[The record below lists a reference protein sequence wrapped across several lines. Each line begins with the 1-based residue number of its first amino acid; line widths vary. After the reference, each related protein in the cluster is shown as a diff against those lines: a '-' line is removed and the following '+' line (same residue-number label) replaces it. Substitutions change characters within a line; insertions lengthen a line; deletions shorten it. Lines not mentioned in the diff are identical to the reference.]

1 MMEARAMLRV
11 LLVVAALI
19 AAVLVPAA
27 TATQRAAALNGA
39 DFDPGRIIS
48 DENFYNGSA
57 MSEAEIQRF
66 LENLVGSC
74 QNSNC
79 LAVHRT
85 DTPTR
90 TWSFGTCS
98 TYVGGAGE
106 SAARII
112 FKVQQAC
119 SLSAKVILVTLQ
131 KEQGLLTNP
140 APSDGV
146 MRKAMGYGCP
156 DTSACDSTYYGFFN
170 QVFAA
175 GRQLTWYGNPAGSFT
190 SIRVGQVNAIQY
202 HPDAGCGTKN
212 VLVQNRATAA
222 LYYYTPYTPNAAALA
237 NLGGTGDGCS
247 AYGNRN
253 FWVFYNTWFG
263 PTNGNTNPFGNV
275 ELVEAQPGRFRV
287 VGWAIDSDTS
297 APIDVHVYVG
307 ASGTAATAD
316 LQRSDVGAVHPTAG
330 PAHGFDVTVPAIG
343 SGDVAVCVYAINSGP
358 GANVLLSC
366 TTVASLSGSPV
377 GALTGATGTSGAVSV
392 SGWAIDPD
400 TTAPIGVHVY
410 VDTMGVASTAS
421 TASDAID
428 PRYIAYGR
436 DHGFTV
442 SIPAAQ
448 GTHQVC
454 AYAINTGPGGNIQ
467 LGCRTITVS
476 VATISEQ
483 GRAPVGALEQV
494 IGGATGITATG
505 WAIDPDTSSPIP
517 VHIYVDAAG
526 TAITANAARSDL
538 PGLWAP
544 YGTAHGFEVS
554 LPASPGTRNVC
565 AYAINTAGPPAL
577 LGCKQVELT
586 GGIAD
591 QRRAPIGNLEVIQG
605 SSGTVSV
612 SGWALD
618 PDTVAPIAV
627 HVYVG
632 SAGAAITADGERA
645 DVAAVYPAYG
655 SRHGFAWSGS
665 AAPGTHT
672 VCAYAIN
679 NGLGGNVLLRCG
691 TVTVPS
697 EPSPPVGTGARFA
710 PIGNLEAATRA
721 DGGVAVSGWALDPD
735 TTASID
741 VHVYVDSAGTALRA
755 SASRPDVDAAY
766 RLGPA
771 HGFSAVLPM
780 GSGPHRIC
788 AYAIDA
794 ANAPPSSIG
803 CIDVP

>member
-1 MMEARAMLRV
+1 MIEARAILRV
-11 LLVVAALI
+11 LLVVTALI

-27 TATQRAAALNGA
+27 SGPQRAAALSGA

-57 MSEAEIQRF
+57 MSEAEVQRF
-66 LENLVGSC
+66 LETLVGSC

-175 GRQLTWYGNPAGSFT
+175 ARQLTWYGNPAGSFT
-190 SIRVGQVNAIQY
+190 SIRVGQVNAIRY
-202 HPDAGCGTKN
+202 HPDAGCGTKD
-212 VLVQNRATAA
+212 VLVRNRATAA

-263 PTNGNTNPFGNV
+263 PTTGSANPFGNV
-275 ELVEAQPGRFRV
+275 ELVQVQPGAFRV
-287 VGWAIDSDTS
+287 VGWAIDPDTS

-307 ASGTAATAD
+307 ASGTAAIAD
-316 LQRSDVGAVHPTAG
+316 RQRTDVGASYPSVGA
-330 PAHGFDVTVPAIG
+330 AHGFDVIAPAIG
-343 SGDVAVCVYAINSGP
+343 SGNVSVCVYAINAGP
-358 GANVLLSC
+358 GANVLLAC
-366 TTVASLSGSPV
+366 TTVQSQSGAPV
-377 GALTGATGTSGAVSV
+377 GALTGAMGGSGTIAV

-400 TTAPIGVHVY
+400 TIGPIGVHVY
-410 VDTMGVASTAS
+410 VDATGVATTAS
-421 TASDAID
+421 SPADGID
-428 PRYIAYGR
+428 PAYAAYGR
-436 DHGFTV
+436 DHGFSL
-442 SIPAAQ
+442 SIPAAR
-448 GTHQVC
+448 GSHQVC
-454 AYAINTGPGGNIQ
+454 AYAINAGAGGNVQ
-467 LGCRTITVS
+467 LGCRTVAVS
-476 VATISEQ
+476 DAMISEQ

-494 IGGATGITATG
+494 IAGATGITATG

-517 VHIYVDAAG
+517 VHMYVDAAG
-526 TAITANAARSDL
+526 TAFTANVARSDL
-538 PGLWAP
+538 PSVWGS
-544 YGTAHGFEVS
+544 YGTAHGFEAS
-554 LPASPGTRNVC
+554 QPASPGMRNVC
-565 AYAINTAGPPAL
+565 AYAINTAGPPTL

-591 QRRAPIGNLEVIQG
+591 QHRAPIGNLESIQG
-605 SSGTVSV
+605 SPGKVSV
-612 SGWALD
+612 SGWAFD

-632 SAGAAITADGERA
+632 SKGAAITADGERA

-655 SRHGFAWSGS
+655 TRHGFGWSGP
-665 AAPGTHT
+665 AVPGAYT

-697 EPSPPVGTGARFA
+697 VPTPPVGTGSRFA

-741 VHVYVDSAGTALRA
+741 VHVYIGASGSAVRADLPRADITAA
-755 SASRPDVDAAY
+755 FG
-766 RLGPA
+766 LGA
-771 HGFSAVLPM
+771 DHGFSAVLPM
-780 GSGPHRIC
+780 LPGPQPVC
-788 AYAIDA
+788 AYAIDTGGGPA
-794 ANAPPSSIG
+794 TLIG
-803 CIDVP
+803 CLQVP